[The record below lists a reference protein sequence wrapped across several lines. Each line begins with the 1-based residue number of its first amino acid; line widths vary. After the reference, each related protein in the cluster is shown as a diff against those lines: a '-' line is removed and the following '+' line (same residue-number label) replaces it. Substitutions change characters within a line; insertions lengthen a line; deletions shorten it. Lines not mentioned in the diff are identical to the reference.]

1 MQLNELSAL
10 PVSNNAKAHTTLF
23 QNRQTMPPKDD
34 PELQKLRKEL
44 DSLMT
49 KIKASWTSE
58 RPHFAGKIILQIT
71 VSVWSM
77 TEWLYALVKVC
88 GMRNIESGK
97 TLFTP

>member
-49 KIKASWTSE
+49 KIKAS
-58 RPHFAGKIILQIT
+58 
-71 VSVWSM
+71 
-77 TEWLYALVKVC
+77 
-88 GMRNIESGK
+88 
-97 TLFTP
+97 